1 MIAAGESEEEEEVG
15 AVAGD
20 LAGEVEYD
28 QQRSA
33 TLRRYEYT
41 MRFVMTAICTS
52 ERNKIQVDFCPKNP
66 LNFSPNYCYI
76 KKCLPDYIVI
86 SHDAL

>member
-1 MIAAGESEEEEEVG
+1 MIAAGESEEEEVG

-28 QQRSA
+28 QRRSA
-33 TLRRYEYT
+33 TLRRYT
-41 MRFVMTAICTS
+41 RRFVMTAICTS
-52 ERNKIQVDFCPKNP
+52 ERNKIQVDFCPKHP
-66 LNFSPNYCYI
+66 LNFSQNYCYL
-76 KKCLPDYIVI
+76 KKCLSDYILI

>member
-1 MIAAGESEEEEEVG
+1 MIAAGESEEEEVG
-15 AVAGD
+15 AVAVD

-28 QQRSA
+28 QRRSA
-33 TLRRYEYT
+33 TLRRYT
-41 MRFVMTAICTS
+41 RRFVMTAICTS
-52 ERNKIQVDFCPKNP
+52 ERNKIQLDISPRHH
-66 LNFSPNYCYI
+66 LNSSPNYRYL